1 MPELEKIDTINIGG
15 GQAELALSYLLIQE
29 VGLHW
34 LHTCG
39 SALLYGVGEDA
50 ELVVENTAVM
60 DSERLGLQ

>member
-1 MPELEKIDTINIGG
+1 MPKLEKIETVIIGG
-15 GQAELALSYLLIQE
+15 GQAGLALSYLFTEE

-60 DSERLGLQ
+60 NYERLGLQ